1 MNPQGANQNRGYPGW
16 DLGNAGASGAGAS
29 GQMSLAKGGLASLGR
44 GEDKMLVHMTPGEVR
59 GLQQLALAHGG
70 SLTINPHTG
79 LLEAGF
85 LRNILPAIA
94 AAAAI
99 YFTAGAAAPAVAG
112 TAGAAGAAGAGAAGG
127 LAGMAG
133 GLYSTLG
140 AQGVGALAGGVTGA
154 LTNKENPLMGA
165 VMGGLG
171 GYTMGGGMGAG
182 IESGAISPFSYGAE
196 AAGTAGASTGTG
208 LIPTTGSSLGFQAR
222 HAGSNALLNPEL
234 IPSMGTSAAQT
245 APNSYALLSPQIT
258 GASATGY
265 GVPALGTGAPSSLRL
280 TPASNAATML
290 GSKST
295 PTFMQALGQQFPS
308 NTSKLA
314 GAAGIAGTLGAFDT
328 PEPPEMP
335 QEPRSTAR
343 LSGPVRRPYDPERNL
358 FTDYG
363 TLQPTYAAKGGEMH
377 SVPQL
382 EDGGFVLTKK
392 AVDGMGGQREAAAG
406 LGAIPIRGP
415 GTGTSDSIPTTIDG
429 VRPAKV
435 SNGEAYVP
443 RKRVKQAGGAKRLY
457 ALMRRAEQ
465 DAKRRSA

>member
-1 MNPQGANQNRGYPGW
+1 MKRTA
-16 DLGNAGASGAGAS
+16 A
-29 GQMSLAKGGLASLGR
+29 GLAALGR
-44 GEDKMLVHMTPGEVR
+44 GEDKVLVHMTPGEVR
-59 GLQQLALAHGG
+59 GLQAIALAHGG

-79 LLEAGF
+79 LAEAGF
-85 LRNILPAIA
+85 LKNILPAIA

-133 GLYSTLG
+133 SLYSTLG

-154 LTNKENPLMGA
+154 LTNKENPLLGA
-165 VMGGLG
+165 AMGGLG
-171 GYTMGGGMGAG
+171 GYTVGGGMGAG

-196 AAGTAGASTGTG
+196 TAGAG
-208 LIPTTGSSLGFQAR
+208 L
-222 HAGSNALLNPEL
+222 NALP
-234 IPSMGTSAAQT
+234 
-245 APNSYALLSPQIT
+245 T
-258 GASATGY
+258 GA
-265 GVPALGTGAPSSLRL
+265 ALGPDMTSNFALPAPEAAGAGITSGTPPASGAVTAAAPPITPPSTVPGGTRAENFRYDSLSRSNIPYPPNVAPLPAPSAVTSTMAQQQAIDAASPGFAGNPSLK
-280 TPASNAATML
+280 P
-290 GSKST
+290 

-308 NTSKLA
+308 TGSKV
-314 GAAGIAGTLGAFDT
+314 AAGLGAAGTLGAFDQ
-328 PEPPEMP
+328 PGLDFLAP
-335 QEPRSTAR
+335 QEARSTAR

-377 SVPQL
+377 SVPEL
-382 EDGGFVLTKK
+382 EDGGFVLTKR

-457 ALMRRAEQ
+457 ALMRQAEQ
-465 DAKRRSA
+465 DAKRRAA

>member
-1 MNPQGANQNRGYPGW
+1 M
-16 DLGNAGASGAGAS
+16 
-29 GQMSLAKGGLASLGR
+29 
-44 GEDKMLVHMTPGEVR
+44 
-59 GLQQLALAHGG
+59 
-70 SLTINPHTG
+70 
-79 LLEAGF
+79 
-85 LRNILPAIA
+85 
-94 AAAAI
+94 
-99 YFTAGAAAPAVAG
+99 
-112 TAGAAGAAGAGAAGG
+112 
-127 LAGMAG
+127 
-133 GLYSTLG
+133 
-140 AQGVGALAGGVTGA
+140 
-154 LTNKENPLMGA
+154 
-165 VMGGLG
+165 
-171 GYTMGGGMGAG
+171 
-182 IESGAISPFSYGAE
+182 
-196 AAGTAGASTGTG
+196 
-208 LIPTTGSSLGFQAR
+208 
-222 HAGSNALLNPEL
+222 
-234 IPSMGTSAAQT
+234 
-245 APNSYALLSPQIT
+245 
-258 GASATGY
+258 
-265 GVPALGTGAPSSLRL
+265 
-280 TPASNAATML
+280 
-290 GSKST
+290 
-295 PTFMQALGQQFPS
+295 
-308 NTSKLA
+308 
-314 GAAGIAGTLGAFDT
+314 LGAFDT

-363 TLQPTYAAKGGEMH
+363 TLQPTYAAKGGEMR

>member
-1 MNPQGANQNRGYPGW
+1 MKQVA
-16 DLGNAGASGAGAS
+16 A
-29 GQMSLAKGGLASLGR
+29 GLATLGR
-44 GEDKMLVHMTPGEVR
+44 GEDKVLVHMTPGEVH
-59 GLQQLALAHGG
+59 GLQAIALAHGG

-79 LLEAGF
+79 LPEAGF

-94 AAAAI
+94 AAAA
-99 YFTAGAAAPAVAG
+99 VAFLG
-112 TAGAAGAAGAGAAGG
+112 PAAGAATGALGMGAAG
-127 LAGMAG
+127 
-133 GLYSTLG
+133 TG
-140 AQGVGALAGGVTGA
+140 AAAGALTGA
-154 LTNKENPLMGA
+154 LTNKENRLQGA
-165 VMGGLG
+165 LMGGLG
-171 GYTMGGGMGAG
+171 GYGIGGGMGAG
-182 IESGAISPFSYGAE
+182 MQSGLFGGTE
-196 AAGTAGASTGTG
+196 AAGAG
-208 LIPTTGSSLGFQAR
+208 
-222 HAGSNALLNPEL
+222 
-234 IPSMGTSAAQT
+234 
-245 APNSYALLSPQIT
+245 IT
-258 GASATGY
+258 GGMPPVPGNAFVQS
-265 GVPALGTGAPSSLRL
+265 GVPAAADVPASQLFGGTQLAPPSITLPPPATPEYLQPGMVDAADAIVNPNMLQDSALAAPT
-280 TPASNAATML
+280 TPAFTPSADQMSMVPEATAAKP
-290 GSKST
+290 S
-295 PTFMQALGQQFPS
+295 FMQALGQQFPS

-363 TLQPTYAAKGGEMH
+363 TLQPTYAAKGGEMR

>member
-1 MNPQGANQNRGYPGW
+1 MKQVA
-16 DLGNAGASGAGAS
+16 A
-29 GQMSLAKGGLASLGR
+29 GLATLGR
-44 GEDKMLVHMTPGEVR
+44 GEDKVLVHMTPGEVH
-59 GLQQLALAHGG
+59 GLQAIALAHGG

-79 LLEAGF
+79 LPEAGF

-94 AAAAI
+94 AAAAVA
-99 YFTAGAAAPAVAG
+99 FLGPAAGAAAGATGALG
-112 TAGAAGAAGAGAAGG
+112 MGAAGTGAAAGA
-127 LAGMAG
+127 L
-133 GLYSTLG
+133 
-140 AQGVGALAGGVTGA
+140 TGA
-154 LTNKENPLMGA
+154 LTNKENRLQGA
-165 VMGGLG
+165 LMGGLG
-171 GYTMGGGMGAG
+171 GYGIGGGMGAG
-182 IESGAISPFSYGAE
+182 MQSGLFGGTE

-208 LIPTTGSSLGFQAR
+208 FIPTTGSGLGFQAR

-234 IPSMGTSAAQT
+234 VSSQT
-245 APNSYALLSPQIT
+245 WAPPLRAPNSYALLSPQIT

-335 QEPRSTAR
+335 QEARSTAR

-363 TLQPTYAAKGGEMH
+363 TLQPTYAAKGGEMR

>member
-1 MNPQGANQNRGYPGW
+1 MKQVA
-16 DLGNAGASGAGAS
+16 A
-29 GQMSLAKGGLASLGR
+29 GLATLGR
-44 GEDKMLVHMTPGEVR
+44 GEDKVLVHMTPGEVH
-59 GLQQLALAHGG
+59 GLQAIALAHGG

-79 LLEAGF
+79 LPEAGF

-94 AAAAI
+94 AAAAVA
-99 YFTAGAAAPAVAG
+99 FLGPAAGAAAGATGALG
-112 TAGAAGAAGAGAAGG
+112 MGAAGTGAAAGA
-127 LAGMAG
+127 L
-133 GLYSTLG
+133 
-140 AQGVGALAGGVTGA
+140 TGA
-154 LTNKENPLMGA
+154 LTNKENRLQGA
-165 VMGGLG
+165 LMGGLG
-171 GYTMGGGMGAG
+171 GYGIGGGMGAG
-182 IESGAISPFSYGAE
+182 MQSGLFGGTE
-196 AAGTAGASTGTG
+196 AAGAGTLNTAAGITPPPTGSLSGIGLQSPTAVGTPPIGDFSLAGGSQGVAGATSVGLQGPASSAALGAGTGTG
-208 LIPTTGSSLGFQAR
+208 TDIGLQASSGVADTLGQKAT
-222 HAGSNALLNPEL
+222 
-234 IPSMGTSAAQT
+234 PS
-245 APNSYALLSPQIT
+245 
-258 GASATGY
+258 
-265 GVPALGTGAPSSLRL
+265 
-280 TPASNAATML
+280 
-290 GSKST
+290 
-295 PTFMQALGQQFPS
+295 FMQALGEQFP
-308 NTSKLA
+308 TGMSK
-314 GAAGIAGTLGAFDT
+314 GAAGLGALGMVGAFDT

-363 TLQPTYAAKGGEMH
+363 TLQPTYAAKGGEMR